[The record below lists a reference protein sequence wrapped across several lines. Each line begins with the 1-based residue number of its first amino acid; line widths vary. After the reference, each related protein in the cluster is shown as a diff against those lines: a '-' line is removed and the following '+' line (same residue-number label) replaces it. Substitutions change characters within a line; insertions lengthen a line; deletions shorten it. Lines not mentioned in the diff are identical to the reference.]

1 MTLPAQVLILAK
13 APVPGRVKTRLCPPL
28 TPSQAAAVAAAALAD
43 TLDAVRSADVAR
55 RVLVVEGQHDAP
67 GVDVLHQ
74 RGDRLDERLA
84 AAFDDA
90 FRASPLPALL
100 VGMDTPQ
107 LTADLIESSVDRLL
121 TDDAVLGLAEDGG
134 WWGLGLHQPDAGL
147 LLGVL
152 PSRDDT
158 GRCQRARLVAAGLS
172 VYDLPV
178 LRDVDTLA
186 DALAVRRLC
195 VHGQFAAALDDVM
208 TAPLPA

>member
-1 MTLPAQVLILAK
+1 MGGWSGHRLHGDRDSESGGRPFGPGGHRL
-13 APVPGRVKTRLCPPL
+13 PGRGEDPVRDR
-28 TPSQAAAVAAAALAD
+28 PSC
-43 TLDAVRSADVAR
+43 
-55 RVLVVEGQHDAP
+55 VLETSWAEGH
-67 GVDVLHQ
+67 L
-74 RGDRLDERLA
+74 GDRRGQGAVGPRDE
-84 AAFDDA
+84 
-90 FRASPLPALL
+90 
-100 VGMDTPQ
+100 
-107 LTADLIESSVDRLL
+107 TAQRSFDLIESSVDRLL
-121 TDDAVLGLAEDGG
+121 IDDAVLGLAEDGG
-134 WWGLGLHQPDAGL
+134 WWGLGLQQPDAGL

-195 VHGQFAAALDDVM
+195 VHGQFAAALDDVV